1 MATGSARRKVRFP
14 RRGITRLRSRPYRF
28 ERAGREFGRQMR
40 EAFARLRADPVA
52 WQDYVDEVG
61 SIMPLADPSKF
72 R

>member
-1 MATGSARRKVRFP
+1 
-14 RRGITRLRSRPYRF
+14 
-28 ERAGREFGRQMR
+28 MR